1 MRGQAGRPSVN
12 AMAEPDARG
21 DRAHEAH
28 RRPPTRAKRWQS
40 FARSPLLPATVIV
53 LLVSAVAG
61 VFAWSYTYAFANPT
75 PHRVPTAVIGPPD
88 AAHGAFLTGMET
100 AMDGSLMV
108 HTYPGYAQAR
118 EAAEKQAVF
127 AIFDVRRERTV
138 TVDVSSASGAS
149 VAQVVEQAAQ
159 AVGKDL
165 GKDVV
170 VRDIKPN
177 QRGDPRGLAI
187 FYISL
192 AAVVV
197 SFVGGIQLSVH
208 ARELGAGARIAFTL
222 AYSLLGAFAIVAVVD
237 WGLGA
242 LELPF
247 ASVWLT
253 LALTMYAASAVFL
266 MFLVLVGRWALIPT
280 WGLMVLIGNPS
291 SGGAVSWPLLPTFLG
306 LVGRWLPTGA
316 AIGAIHTEVY
326 FPGYLH
332 AFPFLVLTGWALVS
346 TVVFCLL
353 RDRRPTAERAV
364 AVPPE

>member
-1 MRGQAGRPSVN
+1 
-12 AMAEPDARG
+12 MAEPDPQGNRPP
-21 DRAHEAH
+21 EAH
-28 RRPPTRAKRWQS
+28 QRPPSRVKLRWEA
-40 FARSPLLPATVIV
+40 FARTPYLPATVLV
-53 LLVSAVAG
+53 FLVSAVAG

-100 AMDGSLMV
+100 ALGASLVV
-108 HTYPGYAQAR
+108 HRYPGYAQAR
-118 EAAEKQAVF
+118 EAVEKQTVF
-127 AIFDVRRERTV
+127 AIFDVRQRRTV

-149 VAQVVEQAAQ
+149 VAAVLEQAAQ
-159 AVGKDL
+159 TAGRAVGT
-165 GKDVV
+165 DVV

-197 SFVGGIQLSVH
+197 SFVGAIQLSVH
-208 ARELGAGARIAFTL
+208 AKELGAGARIAFTV
-222 AYSLLGAFAIVAVVD
+222 AYSLLGAFAIAAVVD

-247 ASVWLT
+247 VAVWLT
-253 LALTMYAASAVFL
+253 LALTMYAASTVFL
-266 MFLVLVGRWALIPT
+266 MFMVLIGRWALIPT
-280 WGLMVLIGNPS
+280 WCLTVLIGNPS

-332 AFPFLVLTGWALVS
+332 AFPFLVLTGWALAS
-346 TVVFCLL
+346 TMVFCLL
-353 RDRRPTAERAV
+353 RHRQPGAEPTVV
-364 AVPPE
+364 AHPE